1 MHYKP
6 PLSPLLKNLQKGD
19 KLTAPEG
26 HSVPL
31 YITKNTQRDS
41 TLSQKEKFMRTMA
54 EKWTQEGLEKGILQG
69 IVQGMEKGKKE
80 GIEEGI
86 EKGQVQALQAVALN
100 LLDEGLPLHL
110 IEKATG
116 LSPEQV
122 QNLKK
127 PTYH

>member
-1 MHYKP
+1 M
-6 PLSPLLKNLQKGD
+6 Q
-19 KLTAPEG
+19 
-26 HSVPL
+26 
-31 YITKNTQRDS
+31 
-41 TLSQKEKFMRTMA
+41 
-54 EKWTQEGLEKGILQG
+54 
-69 IVQGMEKGKKE
+69 KGKKE
-80 GIEEGI
+80 GIEEGIEKGI

-116 LSPEQV
+116 LSPEQI